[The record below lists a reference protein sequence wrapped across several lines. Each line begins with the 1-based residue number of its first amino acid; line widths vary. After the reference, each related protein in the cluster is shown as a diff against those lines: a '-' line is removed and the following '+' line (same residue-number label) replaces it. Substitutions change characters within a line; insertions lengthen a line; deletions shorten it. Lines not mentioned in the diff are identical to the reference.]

1 MMNFTGIMLNSY
13 KDIETQKKVHILFMF
28 KMGNTNLEN
37 SRTCII
43 LIFILLL
50 NKIY

>member
-13 KDIETQKKVHILFMF
+13 KDIQTHEKVHILFMF

-43 LIFILLL
+43 LLLLL